1 VTPTVADGSSRFIA
15 LLTADQRRRALVG
28 GSASWSLRPRA
39 GLVILRQTF
48 VGRCHGGHRLAAGAS
63 RMSTGIPSVLNS
75 ELDLASIPMAQGGLA
90 RLAVTRLKS
99 TGVPVGP
106 LLRRVGLSPELIA
119 DPEQRLSVRSQ
130 IALLD
135 EAAIALKDDCLGFTL
150 ARDFNPREIGLL
162 YYVMA
167 SSQTLGD
174 ALKRVARYSRITN
187 EALVVGYREGNRLIV
202 SLSYSGVPRHSD
214 RHQIE
219 FCMFGVLRICRI
231 LTGHNVIPQHFSISH
246 GRSGDNSEMA
256 RFVGRKVEFGAD
268 ADEFSLNVNARE
280 LPLIH
285 ADTHLNGLLLKY
297 CEAALADRRDDL
309 SQLRTRVENAIS
321 TMLPHGRVLMEDV
334 ARSLGMS
341 ERTLARKLSDEGLNF
356 TEILQQLR
364 RDLAVRY
371 LDDRKLH
378 VSKIAWLLGF
388 HEVSAFTHAFKR
400 WTGNTPRQMR
410 TAGAC

>member
-1 VTPTVADGSSRFIA
+1 MGV
-15 LLTADQRRRALVG
+15 LQ
-28 GSASWSLRPRA
+28 PR
-39 GLVILRQTF
+39 
-48 VGRCHGGHRLAAGAS
+48 
-63 RMSTGIPSVLNS
+63 NS
-75 ELDLASIPMAQGGLA
+75 EPGLASIPMAGGGLS
-90 RLAVTRLKS
+90 RLAIARLKS
-99 TGVPVGP
+99 AGVPVAP
-106 LLRRVGLSPELIA
+106 LLKRVGLTPEAIA
-119 DPEQRLSVRSQ
+119 DPEERLNVRSQ

-150 ARDFNPREIGLL
+150 ARDFDLREIGLL

-167 SSQTLGD
+167 SSQSLGD
-174 ALKRVARYSRITN
+174 ALKRIARYSKITN
-187 EALVVGYREGNRLIV
+187 EALVFGYQEGNRLIL

-219 FCMFGVLRICRI
+219 FCMFGVLRICRV
-231 LTGHNVIPQHFSISH
+231 LTGQNLIPQHFSISH
-246 GRSGDNSEMA
+246 HRSGDNSEMA
-256 RFVGRKVEFGAD
+256 RFVGTKVEFGAD
-268 ADEFSLNVNARE
+268 TDEFALNVDARE

-285 ADTHLNGLLLKY
+285 ADSHLNDLLLKY
-297 CEAALADRRDDL
+297 CEAALADRRGDM

-321 TMLPHGRVLMEDV
+321 SVLPHGRVRVEDV

-341 ERTLARKLSDEGLNF
+341 KRTLARRLSDEGLNF

-371 LDDRKLH
+371 LDDRRLH

-400 WTGNTPRQMR
+400 WTGKTPSQIR
-410 TAGAC
+410 TADA